1 MRRLLGSL
9 FFRLAL
15 LVVLVVLASQAFTLW
30 MSARQREHLLAD
42 QLYAQVIDT
51 LADLEGALD
60 NLTPLQRVDFLIA
73 YNRPGFPRLLP
84 AASRQDQRFLNSLP
98 SLGQSLQERLS
109 LGMNEPV
116 TVLWAQQTERQE
128 IWLDVQVIGQRYWLV
143 MPVGRYIP
151 PSVSPVLLGGLL
163 FSLLAILAASV
174 LAWRVTRPLTDLA
187 HAARQLESGY
197 KPEPVP
203 PSGPSEVRVLAKRFN
218 RMAEALDDAARERR
232 LMLAGL
238 SHDLRTPL
246 TRLKLTVELQQNS
259 QDKDDMLADIDEL
272 SRIVRQF
279 VDFARSEETSRR
291 EPVALAELA
300 ASVVARFRREGM
312 EVGLRRGAEPEIEA
326 DALALERLLTN
337 LIENARRYGRPPVRV
352 GVDANATTVTL
363 TVSDRGSGIAP
374 AQRENAL
381 APFERLAEHRG
392 TDGGSGL
399 GLAIVAR
406 IVKQHG
412 GALFLEDAP
421 EGGFR
426 VRITLPQ
433 AATPATLLPAP

>member
-1 MRRLLGSL
+1 MRHLLGSL
-9 FFRLAL
+9 LFRLAL
-15 LVVLVVLASQAFTLW
+15 LVVLVVLTSQSFTLW

-42 QLYAQVIDT
+42 QLYAQVVDT

-60 NLTPLQRVDFLIA
+60 NLTPLQRVDFLTA

-84 AASRQDQRFLNSLP
+84 GASRQEQRFRPSLP
-98 SLGQSLQERLS
+98 SLGQELQERLS
-109 LGMNEPV
+109 FGMNEPV
-116 TVLWAQQTERQE
+116 TVLWSQQGERQE
-128 IWLDVQVIGQRYWLV
+128 LWLDVQVIGQRYWLV

-151 PSVSPVLLGGLL
+151 ASASSVLLGGLL
-163 FSLLAILAASV
+163 FSLLAILAASL
-174 LAWRVTRPLTDLA
+174 LAWRVTRPLTGLA
-187 HAARQLESGY
+187 RAARQLESGY

-203 PSGPSEVRVLAKRFN
+203 LSGPSEVRILAKRFN
-218 RMAEALDDAARERR
+218 RMAVALDDAARERR

-246 TRLKLTVELQQNS
+246 TRLKLTVELQPDS

-291 EPVALAELA
+291 EPLALAELA

-312 EVGLRRGAEPEIEA
+312 ELLLQRGAEPEIEA

-337 LIENARRYGRPPVRV
+337 LIENARRYGRPPVVV
-352 GVDANATTVTL
+352 GVDADPAAVTL
-363 TVSDRGSGIAP
+363 TVSDQGSGIAP

-412 GALFLEDAP
+412 GTLHLEDGP
-421 EGGFR
+421 TGGFR
-426 VRITLPQ
+426 VRITLPL
-433 AATPATLLPAP
+433 AARPASLLPAP